1 MVILIDGVRYIL
13 KNPDSEDNLEKIIEK
28 NYKYIFGE
36 NSFYF
41 NLKRKLKSKSGIGSI
56 PDGYLIIF
64 NSIPEW
70 CILEVELASHPLYDH
85 IIPQLTKFIR
95 GIEDISTKNSLI
107 DMFYNEIKTNLIL
120 EAKIKKKIGSGEIYK
135 FVSDL
140 ISVKPKII
148 IAINERTNELKEA
161 IRDIRA
167 DVKILEFKIFR
178 REGISEEIDAY
189 LFNPVIDFKNIEK
202 PPIIPKPEEG
212 KKYTE
217 EYHTKK
223 TPENIVELYNEFK
236 EKILDLA
243 DGITIRPRKR
253 YIGFIAKTNFT
264 DVLLQK
270 SKIKITLNLKKGIID
285 DPKKLARD
293 ISNVGHW
300 GNGDYEINIS
310 NDENLEY
317 IISLVKQAYL
327 KHK

>member
-13 KNPDSEDNLEKIIEK
+13 KNPDSEDNLEKTIEK

-135 FVSDL
+135 FFSDL

-148 IAINERTNELKEA
+148 IAINERNNELKEA

-189 LFNPVIDFKNIEK
+189 LFNPVINYRNMEKPFEPKPGLTTSERSNNKSIFPVGLKIYKKYKNIRLEAE
-202 PPIIPKPEEG
+202 II
-212 KKYTE
+212 
-217 EYHTKK
+217 
-223 TPENIVELYNEFK
+223 ENN
-236 EKILDLA
+236 
-243 DGITIRPRKR
+243 
-253 YIGFIAKTNFT
+253 
-264 DVLLQK
+264 
-270 SKIKITLNLKKGIID
+270 KIKFNGKIYNSPSSAAVAAIQSAGSKRPTEDGWRFWKYK
-285 DPKKLARD
+285 DPKTGKEELL
-293 ISNVGHW
+293 
-300 GNGDYEINIS
+300 
-310 NDENLEY
+310 DELR
-317 IISLVKQAYL
+317 K
-327 KHK
+327 